1 METLQHNLLF
11 GVVFSVLGL
20 LIYGFGFYVFDR
32 LTPYKLWD
40 EIIKEKNV
48 ALAIVVGAASLG
60 ISIIIAAAVG

>member
-1 METLQHNLLF
+1 MGTLGHNVTF
-11 GVVFSVLGL
+11 AIAFSLIGL
-20 LIYGFGFYVFDR
+20 VMYGAGFYIFDR

-48 ALAIVVGAASLG
+48 ALAIVVGAASVG